1 MAAFS
6 SLATAALVTSA
17 VAGVASTG
25 YSIYQSQKQSKEA
38 AKQQKID
45 RIMQAEQANQIAQEK
60 QNALDERKG
69 LLSKQRYQMGLDSSY
84 STSGTSS
91 VGRGLTTGESTL
103 G

>member
-1 MAAFS
+1 MAALS
-6 SLATAALVTSA
+6 SLATAALVASA
-17 VAGVASTG
+17 V
-25 YSIYQSQKQSKEA
+25 YQGQKQSKEA